1 MLLCA
6 VAEPVHLRC
15 RFSYVALNCCSLL
28 DRLEVLN
35 VPRAVDFLVRCKN
48 FDGSFGHVPGQHSTT
63 CLHAQCLLPAF
74 PPDCVHMLA
83 GQKPACLAAAP
94 LLLAVTMH
102 SAPAEHL
109 LLAAALWFE
118 QNGVPREVKQTTSVA
133 SRLTVP
139 YMLHAGAESHSGHCF
154 TSVAALAIADGL
166 EHMDT
171 ELLCWW

>member
-1 MLLCA
+1 MILVLLCA
-6 VAEPVHLRC
+6 VAEPVHLPC

-48 FDGSFGHVPGQHSTT
+48 FDGSFGHVPGQHSTI

-102 SAPAEHL
+102 SAPAEHHL
-109 LLAAALWFE
+109 VAAAPRCQSEWGAKGSEADNLCGKSFE
-118 QNGVPREVKQTTSVA
+118 CY
-133 SRLTVP
+133 LTV
-139 YMLHAGAESHSGHCF
+139 ARRG
-154 TSVAALAIADGL
+154 
-166 EHMDT
+166 
-171 ELLCWW
+171 